1 MNYQTITIDVD
12 ERGIATL
19 TLNRPEKHNAMS
31 SQMMREIALA
41 ANALDQNHQVRG
53 VVLTGAGKSFCAGAD
68 LGWMQENFERSREDR
83 IAESEI
89 LADMLQ
95 ALDRLNK
102 PLIAKVNGQAY
113 AGGIG
118 LISVCDIA
126 IGIPEARFS
135 VTEVRLGLTPANISP
150 YLIGRIGVRNARRT
164 FLNAHFFS
172 GEEAATL
179 GLLDK
184 VVAADQLDDTIAI
197 EIKELLDCA
206 PGAVAMTK
214 ELIRYVSTH
223 APDQIR
229 DHTSALLADCWEGEE
244 AQAGI
249 KAFFDKQPA
258 PWKV

>member
-1 MNYQTITIDVD
+1 MNFETIKLDTD
-12 ERGIATL
+12 ERGITTL
-19 TLNRPEKHNAMS
+19 TLNRPDKHNAMS
-31 SQMMREIALA
+31 SRMMQEITDA
-41 ANALDQNHQVRG
+41 AKSLHHDDRVRG
-53 VVLTGAGKSFCAGAD
+53 VILTGAGRSFCAGAD
-68 LGWMQENFERSREDR
+68 LGWMRENFARNREQR

-126 IGIPEARFS
+126 IGVAEARFS
-135 VTEVRLGLTPANISP
+135 ITEVRLGLTPANIST

-164 FLNAHFFS
+164 FLNAHFFN
-172 GEEAATL
+172 GEEAASL

-184 VVAADQLDDTIAI
+184 VVAADELDDAVDT
-197 EIKELLDCA
+197 EINELLDCA
-206 PGAVAMTK
+206 PGAVATTK

-223 APDQIR
+223 SPEDTR
-229 DHTSALLADCWEGEE
+229 DHTAALLADCWEGEE
-244 AQAGI
+244 AQSGI
-249 KAFFDKQPA
+249 QAFFDKQPA
-258 PWKV
+258 PWKQ